1 MMIPK
6 RLLGR
11 TNMSVSAISFGGLPM
26 QRCDMQEAESVL
38 QAALD
43 AGINF
48 IDTARAYT
56 DSELKIGQIAQRRAE
71 FYLATKSMAR
81 DAEGMARDIDISLA
95 NMKTDCIDLFQV
107 HNTSAQSQLDTVL
120 APGGALEA
128 LKAAKQAGKIKNIG
142 ITGHIHSVLIN
153 AIKTNE
159 FDTVQVP
166 YNFVEQTP
174 AETIFPLARERNMG
188 IIIMKPLGG
197 GQFSNIELSLRFILQ
212 QPDVVLIPGMDTVE
226 HVRQNLSVFAPQYQ
240 PLSVEE
246 LAVLQAEGDLIGK
259 DFCRRCGYCMP
270 CPHGV
275 DIPQNFIFKIQYE
288 RYGMV
293 DAIPQRYAN
302 ISGKASKC
310 VGCGIC
316 ESKCPYQLPIRK
328 RLADFKKSM
337 GE

>member
-1 MMIPK
+1 MITK

-11 TNMSVSAISFGGLPM
+11 TGMNVTAISFGGLPM
-26 QRCDMQEAESVL
+26 QRCSIPEAVTVL
-38 QAALD
+38 EAALD

-56 DSELKIGQIAQRRAE
+56 DSEIKIGQISHLRSK

-81 DAEGMARDIDISLA
+81 DAINMSNDIETSLK
-95 NMKTDCIDLFQV
+95 NMKTDYIDLYQV
-107 HNTSAQSQLDTVL
+107 HNTSAQGQLDAVL

-128 LKAAKQAGKIKNIG
+128 LKAAKKAGKIKHIG

-153 AIKTNE
+153 AIKTGE

-174 AETIFPLARERNMG
+174 TDIIFPLARKHNMG

-212 QPDVVLIPGMDTVE
+212 QPDVVLIPGMDTIE
-226 HVRQNLSVFAPQYQ
+226 HVQQNLSVFYPEYK
-240 PLSVEE
+240 PLNEQE
-246 LAVLQAEGDLIGK
+246 LQILHAESTLIGK

-288 RYGMV
+288 RYGMTE
-293 DAIPQRYAN
+293 AIPKRYAA

-310 VGCGIC
+310 VGCGVC

-328 RLADFKKSM
+328 RLADFRNSM
-337 GE
+337 GD